1 MWSKLL
7 VLGVLSA
14 LQATLMT
21 VIGLAGRPMPP
32 SGSLITGAPL
42 VELVIAMALLAIVSM
57 TLGLLISSAVSTS
70 EKGLPLL
77 FVSVMAQVVFTGGV
91 FPIAGKVGLEQVA
104 WLSPSRWGFG
114 AVASTTNLAVI
125 TPGSKPDALWTH
137 SATTW
142 LTDIG
147 LLLALGVVFTVLT
160 WRRLERSRP
169 GRR

>member
-1 MWSKLL
+1 
-7 VLGVLSA
+7 
-14 LQATLMT
+14 MT
-21 VIGLAGRPMPP
+21 VIGLAGRPLPP
-32 SGSLITGAPL
+32 SGSLITAVPL

-125 TPGSKPDALWTH
+125 TPGSKPDPLWTH

-147 LLLALGVVFTVLT
+147 LLLALGVVFTVIT

>member
-1 MWSKLL
+1 
-7 VLGVLSA
+7 
-14 LQATLMT
+14 
-21 VIGLAGRPMPP
+21 
-32 SGSLITGAPL
+32 
-42 VELVIAMALLAIVSM
+42 M

-125 TPGSKPDALWTH
+125 TPGSKPDPLWTH

-147 LLLALGVVFTVLT
+147 LLLALGVVFTVIT